1 MELDARPGEP
11 AADSADGASEP
22 PGRLVD
28 GQPLQIAENERQAK
42 RPGEAGDFAV
52 QKLGLLAGHCDGV
65 GGRDRPL
72 EHRFRGRSN
81 RGAAVFVPALAV
93 QPGLGLAGR
102 SEHPIEPAS
111 QQVGFSECRR
121 LAGQDEEDGLK
132 GVLGVVPVAQ
142 DLATDAQDHRPV
154 HRDQGRESHLLRGV
168 TPGGEPVEEL
178 AVGQSGDRAALEERV
193 ELPDDRA
200 LGKPRHT
207 QGAFAETAVNTRPS

>member
-52 QKLGLLAGHCDGV
+52 QQLGLLAGHYDGV

-102 SEHPIEPAS
+102 SERHPIQPAS
-111 QQVGFSECRR
+111 QQVGFSTR
-121 LAGQDEEDGLK
+121 
-132 GVLGVVPVAQ
+132 
-142 DLATDAQDHRPV
+142 
-154 HRDQGRESHLLRGV
+154 
-168 TPGGEPVEEL
+168 
-178 AVGQSGDRAALEERV
+178 
-193 ELPDDRA
+193 RA
-200 LGKPRHT
+200 LQAKTRK
-207 QGAFAETAVNTRPS
+207 TA